1 MPLGRIRLLVILL
14 SFVYNS
20 VGSSSFSSNL
30 HSSLSSIQAS
40 SVDPI
45 KSDSEPQTEL
55 SDDDAQDE
63 DAQDSEVQYS
73 DASPSSPS
81 SSNSDDALSSLKS
94 ALHASLPPTSPPLL
108 HFGRLITPHL
118 SSPTSQTLYN
128 LHTQKLT
135 DYYGTLAQ
143 TEIESL
149 PATSPTGSPY
159 SPSTTSSTCNSIKLK
174 YFKEIK
180 SALSAAKVN
189 PEWSE
194 EALEEYE
201 ADVGIIIERKM
212 SEVEGS
218 YSLKTSEE
226 EEISSSID
234 PTPSTLKQKTLNWLN
249 KQLSKKLWYKRFLNQ
264 VIALGLNYVQGT
276 LALRAVRREAERR
289 DREIPKWP
297 I

>member
-55 SDDDAQDE
+55 SDNDAQDE

-81 SSNSDDALSSLKS
+81 SSNSDDALSFLKS
-94 ALHASLPPTSPPLL
+94 ALHASLSPTSPPLL

-149 PATSPTGSPY
+149 PATSRTGSPY

-201 ADVGIIIERKM
+201 ADVAVIIERKM

>member
-55 SDDDAQDE
+55 SDNDAQDE

-81 SSNSDDALSSLKS
+81 SSNSDDALSFLKS
-94 ALHASLPPTSPPLL
+94 ALHASLSPTSPPLL

-149 PATSPTGSPY
+149 PATSRTGSPY

-180 SALSAAKVN
+180 SAISAAKVN

-201 ADVGIIIERKM
+201 ADVAVIIERKM